1 MYCSTFSA
9 ALNDLWSPLRIDS
22 CLLLIR
28 TTKTITHREHRM
40 HTLHQGPATRRA
52 PFLPHALF
60 YSALEPRLVSQYSPR
75 PLESTQKKTANVKA
89 DLKANLSRP
98 RSSCQCVQKPSEFD
112 CTRCSR
118 RGFFGFLNT
127 LAQLLLKALK
137 LTEQTIFAANQKA
150 PHQSACVEEKP

>member
-1 MYCSTFSA
+1 
-9 ALNDLWSPLRIDS
+9 
-22 CLLLIR
+22 
-28 TTKTITHREHRM
+28 M
-40 HTLHQGPATRRA
+40 HTLDLGPATRRA
-52 PFLPHALF
+52 PFSPPALF
-60 YSALEPRLVSQYSPR
+60 YSALEHRLWSQYSPR

-98 RSSCQCVQKPSEFD
+98 YVGCQSAQKSSEFD
-112 CTRCSR
+112 CIPCSR

-150 PHQSACVEEKP
+150 PHQSACVEEKPQNFSSGATE

>member
-1 MYCSTFSA
+1 
-9 ALNDLWSPLRIDS
+9 
-22 CLLLIR
+22 
-28 TTKTITHREHRM
+28 M
-40 HTLHQGPATRRA
+40 HTLHLGAAISRA
-52 PFLPHALF
+52 PFMPDTLCK
-60 YSALEPRLVSQYSPR
+60 SALEPRLGSQYSPR

-89 DLKANLSRP
+89 DCKANLSRP
-98 RSSCQCVQKPSEFD
+98 YVCGQSAQTSSEFD
-112 CTRCSR
+112 CIRCSR

>member
-1 MYCSTFSA
+1 
-9 ALNDLWSPLRIDS
+9 
-22 CLLLIR
+22 
-28 TTKTITHREHRM
+28 M
-40 HTLHQGPATRRA
+40 HTLHLGPATSRA
-52 PFLPHALF
+52 PFSPHALC
-60 YSALEPRLVSQYSPR
+60 YSALEPRLWSQYSPR

-89 DLKANLSRP
+89 DCKANLSRP
-98 RSSCQCVQKPSEFD
+98 YVCGQSAQKSSEFD
-112 CTRCSR
+112 CIPCSR

>member
-1 MYCSTFSA
+1 
-9 ALNDLWSPLRIDS
+9 
-22 CLLLIR
+22 
-28 TTKTITHREHRM
+28 M
-40 HTLHQGPATRRA
+40 HTLHLGPATSRA
-52 PFLPHALF
+52 PFSPHARF
-60 YSALEPRLVSQYSPR
+60 NSALEPRPGSQYSPR

-89 DLKANLSRP
+89 DCKANLSRP
-98 RSSCQCVQKPSEFD
+98 YVCGQSAQKSSEFD
-112 CTRCSR
+112 CIPCSR

>member
-1 MYCSTFSA
+1 
-9 ALNDLWSPLRIDS
+9 
-22 CLLLIR
+22 
-28 TTKTITHREHRM
+28 M
-40 HTLHQGPATRRA
+40 HTLHLGAAISRA
-52 PFLPHALF
+52 PFMPDTLCK
-60 YSALEPRLVSQYSPR
+60 SALEPRLGSQYSPR

-98 RSSCQCVQKPSEFD
+98 DVCCQSAQKSPEFD
-112 CTRCSR
+112 CIRCSR

-127 LAQLLLKALK
+127 LAQLLLKASK

>member
-1 MYCSTFSA
+1 M
-9 ALNDLWSPLRIDS
+9 L
-22 CLLLIR
+22 
-28 TTKTITHREHRM
+28 
-40 HTLHQGPATRRA
+40 TLHQGPATRRA
-52 PFLPHALF
+52 PFSPYALC
-60 YSALEPRLVSQYSPR
+60 YSALEPRPGSQYSPR

-89 DLKANLSRP
+89 DCKANLPRP
-98 RSSCQCVQKPSEFD
+98 HVCCRSAQTSSEFD
-112 CTRCSR
+112 CIHCSR